1 MSSKTSTKIM
11 LDIIMTVL
19 FVILIYAYDTGL
31 AFHEIAGLV
40 ISALF
45 TVHIILNWSWIKS
58 VTKNLFTSKIKKK
71 SRLMYVLNAALL
83 ISAGTIIIT
92 GIMISRVVFDFGLN
106 GETHTLVAV
115 HKWTAYT
122 CLGLFAI
129 HIAMNWRFVT
139 VSLRNMFRNYNGSK
153 LRKSLQALGAAAL
166 VIFVMHSLFMP
177 GFDKTAQQAAAVQI
191 SPRDIT
197 ATKKVDSSPDDQNY
211 TISNTQDDAED
222 IPSLSDYLSNMFCT
236 GCDKHCPLL
245 SPQCKTGQSQLQ
257 AAKIQYE
264 KLYG

>member
-1 MSSKTSTKIM
+1 
-11 LDIIMTVL
+11 MTVL

-40 ISALF
+40 IFALF

-58 VTKNLFTSKIKKK
+58 VTKNLFTSKIKTK
-71 SRLMYVLNAALL
+71 SKLMYVLNAALL
-83 ISAGTIIIT
+83 ISVGTIIIT

-106 GETHTLVAV
+106 GETHTLAAA

-129 HIAMNWRFVT
+129 HIALNWRFVS
-139 VSLRNMFRNYNGSK
+139 VSLRNMFRNYKGSK
-153 LRKSLQALGAAAL
+153 LRKSFQALGAAAL
-166 VIFVMHSLFMP
+166 VIFVMYSLFMP
-177 GFDKTAQQAAAVQI
+177 GSDKTAQQAAAIQI
-191 SPRDIT
+191 SPREIT
-197 ATKKVDSSPDDQNY
+197 ATKKVDSSPDDQNH
-211 TISNTQDDAED
+211 TISNTQDDVED
-222 IPSLSDYLSNMFCT
+222 IPSLSDFLSNMFCT